1 MGNWGGTGRWPDWGL
16 RPPGLGNPLKA
27 GKRTE
32 QRQSDK
38 RPAEIGCL
46 GPRRSGTGAPPQVSP
61 RRHAKEK
68 RVQGSGWSSL
78 GHRTGRGEVAVTWVQ
93 WRPRLR

>member
-27 GKRTE
+27 GKHTE

-38 RPAEIGCL
+38 GWQKSDFL
-46 GPRRSGTGAPPQVSP
+46 GPDTLGQEPPSGQSTQ
-61 RRHAKEK
+61 
-68 RVQGSGWSSL
+68 
-78 GHRTGRGEVAVTWVQ
+78 T
-93 WRPRLR
+93 